1 MHNHPSTQ
9 SAKSGDK
16 HLPRSPVIKRSVVIA
31 GHKTSVSLEDA
42 FWTEFREI
50 ARERNVALSDLTTRI
65 EKQHTGAN
73 LSSAIRVFVLTNLR
87 DKLTL
92 SSGSPVTSR
101 TN

>member
-9 SAKSGDK
+9 PAKSGDK
-16 HLPRSPVIKRSVVIA
+16 HLERSPVIKRSVVIA

-50 ARERNVALSDLTTRI
+50 ARERNVALSDLMTRI
-65 EKQHTGAN
+65 EKEHTEGN
-73 LSSAIRVFVLTNLR
+73 LSSAIRVFVLTHLR
-87 DKLTL
+87 DKITP